1 MRVNKMFS
9 KGKCFDPYA
18 NSLNSSLR
26 KYMQIK
32 LENFCIWIL
41 GHEELKHK
49 SLLLRF
55 GHVSR

>member
-1 MRVNKMFS
+1 MCKLTRTCMRVNKMFS

-32 LENFCIWIL
+32 LENL
-41 GHEELKHK
+41 YLDTGA
-49 SLLLRF
+49 
-55 GHVSR
+55 